1 MFVFDD
7 QQSAFRLATVLA
19 ISAGLLAFSA
29 WGVPPAWYVPINL
42 LATIGLLWLA
52 RRINL
57 TPGELGL
64 EREHVPAGLRWGL
77 AAGLVVAVVLA
88 LGAAIPATR
97 PLFDDARTAG
107 IGTGL
112 LVYRALIRIPLGTVL
127 LEEVAFRS
135 VLLAGWRRVSLLPT
149 AVIGSSV
156 VFGLW
161 HVRPAIDLLIE
172 NDVAADGPARVFAVL
187 GAVAGTAVAGV
198 AFCWLRIKS
207 GSLLAPVLAHLAAN
221 SLATV
226 LAYVV

>member
-1 MFVFDD
+1 MFAVDD
-7 QQSAFRLATVLA
+7 HQSTFRPATVLA

-29 WGVPPAWYVPINL
+29 WGLPPAWYVPVNL

-52 RRINL
+52 HRIHL
-57 TPGELGL
+57 TTGELGL
-64 EREHVPAGLRWGL
+64 QREHVPSGLSWGL
-77 AAGLVVAVVLA
+77 AAGLVVAAVLA

-107 IGTGL
+107 IGSGL
-112 LVYRALIRIPLGTVL
+112 LAYRALVRIPLGTVL

-135 VLLAGWRRVSLLPT
+135 VLLATWRRVASLPS

-161 HVRPAIDLLIE
+161 HIRPAIDLLLE
-172 NDVAADGPARVFAVL
+172 NDVAAGGPARVLAVL
-187 GAVAGTAVAGV
+187 GAVAVTTVAGI

-226 LAYVV
+226 LAYLV